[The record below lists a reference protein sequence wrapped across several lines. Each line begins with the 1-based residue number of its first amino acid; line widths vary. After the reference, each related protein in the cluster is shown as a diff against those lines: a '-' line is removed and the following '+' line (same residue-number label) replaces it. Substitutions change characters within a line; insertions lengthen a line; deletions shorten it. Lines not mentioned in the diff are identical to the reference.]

1 MSEGRE
7 VLGLTQKALIEVE
20 TDIGESVAD
29 QALAAGGKGDH
40 SFNHIGKVVTL
51 VGKDID
57 HITDEDLAD
66 LLEKLLLHDG
76 FFVLREENELL
87 KGHVEIFGE

>member
-20 TDIGESVAD
+20 TDISESVAD
-29 QALAAGGKGDH
+29 QALAAGRKGDH

-66 LLEKLLLHDG
+66 LLEKLFLHDG

-87 KGHVEIFGE
+87 KEHVEIFGE

>member
-29 QALAAGGKGDH
+29 QALAAGRKGDN
-40 SFNHIGKVVTL
+40 SFDHIGKVVTL
-51 VGKDID
+51 VG
-57 HITDEDLAD
+57 
-66 LLEKLLLHDG
+66 
-76 FFVLREENELL
+76 
-87 KGHVEIFGE
+87 

>member
-29 QALAAGGKGDH
+29 QALAAGRKGDH
-40 SFNHIGKVVTL
+40 SVNHIGKVVTL

-66 LLEKLLLHDG
+66 LLEKLLLHDS

-87 KGHVEIFGE
+87 EGHVEIFRE